1 MGTGRFIRFR
11 EEIFMRRG
19 RVWYTAAIT
28 LVMMTGLFTITSFA
42 AKGEKITAIK
52 LEVKDNL
59 QLGSALDEEDE
70 LEIETSADSYGVAE
84 WEIDNEG
91 FTWNSEH
98 KPRVKVTVTA
108 DDDYYFSVSK
118 DKVKIKGDAAKV
130 VSTKKEDSQTLII
143 TLDLK
148 PMAERVGP
156 IEYAYLN
163 GTVATWAPA
172 QGAVA
177 YELYLYRDS
186 KAVGSKRTTTET
198 TYDFGTAI
206 RKAGEYYYKVRA
218 VGAEGSKEGKYTES
232 ASRYV
237 SPSEAQALAS
247 AGNSKAAD
255 GNNGNTPGQWVQD
268 ETGWRWLNPD
278 GSYTVNNWAFIN
290 NKWYYFGE
298 NSYMATGWIQWKEL
312 WYYLG
317 PDGDMQTNFQTP
329 DGHMVNG
336 DGVRIW

>member
-84 WEIDNEG
+84 WEIDNEC

-118 DKVKIKGDAAKV
+118 DKVKIKGDSAKV

-186 KAVGSKRTTTET
+186 KAVGARGRPPKQRMISEQ
-198 TYDFGTAI
+198 
-206 RKAGEYYYKVRA
+206 
-218 VGAEGSKEGKYTES
+218 
-232 ASRYV
+232 
-237 SPSEAQALAS
+237 PSEKTGSTIIKCALWAPKEARKENTRSRQVGMS
-247 AGNSKAAD
+247 ALLWLRPWQVPVTAKRRTA
-255 GNNGNTPGQWVQD
+255 T
-268 ETGWRWLNPD
+268 TGIPRDSGCRMRPAGA
-278 GSYTVNNWAFIN
+278 GSIRTVPI
-290 NKWYYFGE
+290 
-298 NSYMATGWIQWKEL
+298 
-312 WYYLG
+312 
-317 PDGDMQTNFQTP
+317 
-329 DGHMVNG
+329 
-336 DGVRIW
+336 R

>member
-1 MGTGRFIRFR
+1 
-11 EEIFMRRG
+11 MRRG

-118 DKVKIKGDAAKV
+118 DKVKIKGDSAKV

-206 RKAGEYYYKVRA
+206 RKDGEYYYKVRA

-247 AGNSKAAD
+247 AGNS
-255 GNNGNTPGQWVQD
+255 GNTPGQWVQD

>member
-1 MGTGRFIRFR
+1 MGTGRLIRFR

-84 WEIDNEG
+84 WESDNEG

-206 RKAGEYYYKVRA
+206 RKDGEYYYKVRA

-255 GNNGNTPGQWVQD
+255 GNNANTPGQWVQD

-336 DGVRIW
+336 DGVCIW

>member
-1 MGTGRFIRFR
+1 MVYGGYNACDDDWIIYNHVLRGQ
-11 EEIFMRRG
+11 RR
-19 RVWYTAAIT
+19 
-28 LVMMTGLFTITSFA
+28 
-42 AKGEKITAIK
+42 KITAIK

-206 RKAGEYYYKVRA
+206 RKDGEYYYKVRA

>member
-1 MGTGRFIRFR
+1 M
-11 EEIFMRRG
+11 
-19 RVWYTAAIT
+19 
-28 LVMMTGLFTITSFA
+28 
-42 AKGEKITAIK
+42 
-52 LEVKDNL
+52 
-59 QLGSALDEEDE
+59 
-70 LEIETSADSYGVAE
+70 
-84 WEIDNEG
+84 
-91 FTWNSEH
+91 
-98 KPRVKVTVTA
+98 KVTVTA

-206 RKAGEYYYKVRA
+206 RKDGEYYYKVRA